1 MTISHSTSIRTEH
14 NDDELELP
22 VEVVAERL
30 GLPAAMLIRR
40 IEAGDLPAR
49 RVEDVDGFHYH
60 VRIADLGPSTG
71 LVLPGQE
78 ESQEIRGTAEPLTRN
93 GHGRHSGARTA
104 ASASGPAAIAE
115 GDAAVSVADD
125 DTVAVA
131 GDVEELAGEGDA
143 LAADAT
149 LDKADEDDAAAA
161 LPEDIA
167 EAVPPPPA
175 RGTIELAPL
184 DPEGEGPRAEL
195 AAMALDP
202 RELVAGLLDRWE
214 RTLEQRIY
222 AEQRQRFEAELS
234 NRQHKVK
241 QLQLELGAVRAEH
254 AAALAEKER
263 QLAERFRELSD
274 REREIHDLVS
284 QPRRR
289 GWFGRR

>member
-1 MTISHSTSIRTEH
+1 MTISHSTSFRTEH

-49 RVEDVDGFHYH
+49 RVEGVEGFTYH

-71 LVLPGQE
+71 AVLPGE
-78 ESQEIRGTAEPLTRN
+78 EASQEIRGTAEPLNRN
-93 GHGRHSGARTA
+93 GHGRRAAGEPDQAVSAPPVAVFDVDDDTA
-104 ASASGPAAIAE
+104 
-115 GDAAVSVADD
+115 SVADD
-125 DTVAVA
+125 DAIAVA
-131 GDVEELAGEGDA
+131 DD
-143 LAADAT
+143 
-149 LDKADEDDAAAA
+149 ADELVTSALNDAFAVADDEQDEPA
-161 LPEDIA
+161 LPEDIS
-167 EAVPPPPA
+167 EAVPPPL
-175 RGTIELAPL
+175 RGTIELAPVSS
-184 DPEGEGPRAEL
+184 EGGGPRAEL

-234 NRQHKVK
+234 NRQAKVK
-241 QLQLELGAVRAEH
+241 HLQLELGAVRAEH

-263 QLAERFRELSD
+263 QLAERYRELSE
-274 REREIHDLVS
+274 RERELNNLRNE
-284 QPRRR
+284 PRRR